1 MACGVDSVSDV
12 ILYRAFLLVAFI
24 PMLIMFM
31 TFGAIM
37 GAVAGIDEVF
47 NDFKFNWKETRF
59 IAEARK

>member
-1 MACGVDSVSDV
+1 MTDA
-12 ILYRAFLLVAFI
+12 ILYRAFLLLAFI

-31 TFGAIM
+31 IFGAIM
-37 GAVAGIDEVF
+37 GAVVGIEEVF